1 MAGLQNITATE
12 PQKVNL
18 LFKPE
23 RLATPEGKG
32 ADKKLWFKGFA
43 STDDVD
49 QQGEKVLQDGLDL
62 SYFLK
67 HGWFDDGHSKSAKDG
82 LGRPTIAE
90 VRKRPDKD
98 KYGLYV
104 EGYLYDTPN
113 NRALY
118 DLIMAVED
126 AGDTGAIGFSVQG
139 PVKARKGANGEIIAK
154 AEVRNCAI
162 TRNPVNPE
170 TYIETMRKSFD
181 EMSKALDAAVGGGMA
196 AGYPEPSYSG
206 GGTAAPL
213 FKQSLLSTGAHG
225 SDKASGRKRKMKNP
239 FTKAE
244 WDGLT
249 DEVRKAWTDAAT
261 LSGGELTFD
270 APEPDAVQKSLGEC
284 TDEMVKA
291 LADVKETLE
300 DGGAIARFSA
310 EQLGAMDEAFKSHTD
325 AVTGVRSEMAKSI
338 EVLGNH
344 NEMIKANSDMVK
356 ALDARIV
363 ALESCLNDSMNK
375 IMEAVRQPGM
385 VKSVVTMDDVAIA
398 PKPGEGVTE
407 DNLAHVDAAEACD
420 AIKKAF
426 DAETDGNKRLILKK
440 MYDST
445 MFGGFNGT
453 KEQLEARIKSV

>member
-1 MAGLQNITATE
+1 
-12 PQKVNL
+12 
-18 LFKPE
+18 
-23 RLATPEGKG
+23 
-32 ADKKLWFKGFA
+32 
-43 STDDVD
+43 
-49 QQGEKVLQDGLDL
+49 
-62 SYFLK
+62 
-67 HGWFDDGHSKSAKDG
+67 
-82 LGRPTIAE
+82 
-90 VRKRPDKD
+90 
-98 KYGLYV
+98 
-104 EGYLYDTPN
+104 
-113 NRALY
+113 
-118 DLIMAVED
+118 
-126 AGDTGAIGFSVQG
+126 
-139 PVKARKGANGEIIAK
+139 
-154 AEVRNCAI
+154 
-162 TRNPVNPE
+162 
-170 TYIETMRKSFD
+170 
-181 EMSKALDAAVGGGMA
+181 
-196 AGYPEPSYSG
+196 
-206 GGTAAPL
+206 
-213 FKQSLLSTGAHG
+213 
-225 SDKASGRKRKMKNP
+225 MKNP

-385 VKSVVTMDDVAIA
+385 VKSVVAMDDVAIA